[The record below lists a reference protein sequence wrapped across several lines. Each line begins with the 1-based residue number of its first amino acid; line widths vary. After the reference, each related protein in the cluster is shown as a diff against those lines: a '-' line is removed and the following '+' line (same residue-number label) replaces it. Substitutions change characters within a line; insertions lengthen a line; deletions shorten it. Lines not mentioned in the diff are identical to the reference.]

1 MSNSQAINV
10 KIDKE
15 EECKKKVRDLLGREE
30 KRYEASFLFSYK
42 RKTLNQFLKE
52 KKITIQISMKTCK
65 VKTLQKSFQISRLP
79 R

>member
-30 KRYEASFLFSYK
+30 KRFEASFLFSYK

-52 KKITIQISMKTCK
+52 KK
-65 VKTLQKSFQISRLP
+65 
-79 R
+79 